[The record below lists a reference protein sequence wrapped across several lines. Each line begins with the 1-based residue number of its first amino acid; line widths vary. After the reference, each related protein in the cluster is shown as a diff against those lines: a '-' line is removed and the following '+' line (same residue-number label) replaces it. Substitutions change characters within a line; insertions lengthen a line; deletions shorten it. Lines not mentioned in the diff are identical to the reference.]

1 MVARRDLVTGE
12 TTVTEEQTVQRAH
25 YTGAVAEK
33 RFMERR
39 WCKRLRQAMLRVDK
53 RKRNASIRAVER
65 AVKRQCQKDEHQT
78 EELLA
83 RMRNWTAHMFD
94 VKCAIS
100 VTCKAA
106 LVEKCLKDARAVAK
120 SSGEKLPWLE
130 CLPKG
135 NRELERLAAHLKR
148 WEECGAKAGEF
159 MVVREAEHENEI
171 STDDEDEEER

>member
-1 MVARRDLVTGE
+1 
-12 TTVTEEQTVQRAH
+12 VQRAH
-25 YTGAVAEK
+25 FTGTVAEK

-39 WCKRLRQAMLRVDK
+39 WCERLRQAMLRVDK

-65 AVKRQCQKDEHQT
+65 AAKRQCKKDERQM
-78 EELLA
+78 EALLA

-94 VKCAIS
+94 VNCANS

-106 LVEKCLKDARAVAK
+106 LVEECLKDARAVAK
-120 SSGEKLPWLE
+120 SAGEKLPWLE

-135 NRELERLAAHLKR
+135 IRESERQLSASHLKR

-171 STDDEDEEER
+171 STDDEDEW